1 MGKTQAEE
9 GKVEQSLTGMSLPR
23 REVRDPEKLQRNR
36 DSKEVRKAGRTKAA
50 ITVAALEQGLR
61 TQRFPQGR
69 SKGQP
74 GRAQGEFHPH
84 WTKSSWGS
92 RVKRLTF

>member
-1 MGKTQAEE
+1 
-9 GKVEQSLTGMSLPR
+9 L
-23 REVRDPEKLQRNR
+23 
-36 DSKEVRKAGRTKAA
+36 GRTIAA
-50 ITVAALEQGLR
+50 VTVAALEQGLR